1 MIADLSI
8 IPVGRGVSISS
19 DIARV
24 IEIIDRSGLPYRV
37 SPMGTVLEGEWSR
50 VMDVI
55 KACHDEVMKESERVF
70 TKITIDD
77 RKGKTDRIRGKVA
90 SLEAKVGKK
99 LP

>member
-8 IPVGRGVSISS
+8 IPVGSGVSISS
-19 DIARV
+19 EIARV

-37 SPMGTVLEGEWSR
+37 SPMGTVLEGEWGR

-70 TKITIDD
+70 TKVTIDD

-90 SLEAKVGKK
+90 SLEAKLGKK